1 MKVLLLGKF
10 YPIRGGVE
18 KVMWDIT
25 RGVSARGMDCDM
37 LCACLSGDM
46 PEEGTDGASL
56 TGSRGSR
63 IIRFNDHGRCICV
76 KAYRKVAA
84 TMMSPAMITTLRRI
98 CKEYDIIHV
107 HHPDPMAALAL
118 MLSGYKGRV
127 ILHWHSD
134 ILSQKLLL
142 TLIRPIQSWLIHRAD
157 EIVGTTPVYVQQSPE
172 LSGVQDKISYIP
184 IGVPP
189 VAAAE
194 QKAREIRERFHGK
207 KIVYSLGRLVPY
219 KGYQYLIDAARWLD
233 DGYQVVIG
241 GGGPLKAELQAQ
253 IDEAGLSDR
262 VTLLGFVPHDEFAAW
277 YQACDIFCLSS
288 IWKTEAFAI
297 VQIEAMS
304 CGKPVVATNIP
315 ESGVPWVN
323 SHTVS
328 GLNVTPGDG
337 RAIAEAVMTITGD
350 RDTYEG
356 FSQRARTRYE
366 KLFTYERMID
376 KCIALYETEQ

>member
-25 RGVSARGMDCDM
+25 RGVSERGIDCDM
-37 LCACLSGDM
+37 LCACLPGEW
-46 PEEGTDGASL
+46 PEGSADAKEV
-56 TGSRGSR
+56 TGCRGSR
-63 IIRFNDHGRCICV
+63 VLDFNAHGHLYCV
-76 KAYRKVAA
+76 RAYRKVAA
-84 TMMSPAMITTLRRI
+84 TMMSPDMIWALRRM
-98 CKEYDIIHV
+98 CGGYDIIHV

-118 MLSGYKGRV
+118 MLSGFRGRV

-142 TLIRPIQSWLIHRAD
+142 TLIRPLQSWLIRRAD
-157 EIVGTTPVYVQQSPE
+157 RIVGTTPVYVQQSPE
-172 LSGVQDKISYIP
+172 LRDVQDKIGYIP

-189 VAAAE
+189 VPEAE
-194 QKAREIRERFHGK
+194 EKAREIRARFPGR

-219 KGYQYLIDAARWLD
+219 KGYRYLIEAARWLG

-241 GGGPLKAELQAQ
+241 GGGPLRDELQAQ
-253 IDEAGLSDR
+253 IDQAGLSGR
-262 VTLLGFVPHDEFAAW
+262 VTLLGYVPEDEFAAW
-277 YQACDIFCLSS
+277 YHACDVFCLSS

-304 CGKPVVATNIP
+304 CGKPVVATDIP

-323 SHTVS
+323 SHSVS
-328 GLNVTPGDG
+328 GLNVHPEDG
-337 RAIAEAVMTITGD
+337 RSLAEAILAITED
-350 RDTYEG
+350 EHTYRG
-356 FSQRARTRYE
+356 FCERARTRYQ
-366 KLFTYERMID
+366 KLFTYETMIN
-376 KCIALYETEQ
+376 KCISLYETK

>member
-1 MKVLLLGKF
+1 MKILLLGKF

-25 RGVSARGMDCDM
+25 RGVSERGIDCDM
-37 LCACLSGDM
+37 LCACLMEDM
-46 PEEGTDGASL
+46 PQDAEDGRAL
-56 TGSRGSR
+56 TGSRHSR
-63 IIRFNDHGRCICV
+63 IIRFNGHGRCICV
-76 KAYRKVAA
+76 RAYRKVAA
-84 TMMSPAMITTLRRI
+84 TMMSPAMVTTLRRI
-98 CKEYDIIHV
+98 CADYDVIHV

-142 TLIRPIQSWLIHRAD
+142 TLIRPLQSWLISRAD
-157 EIVGTTPVYVQQSPE
+157 RIVGTTPVYVQQSPE
-172 LSGVQDKISYIP
+172 LRAVQDRVSFIP

-189 VAAAE
+189 VPEAA
-194 QKAREIRERFHGK
+194 QKAQQIRERFAGK
-207 KIVYSLGRLVPY
+207 KIIYSLGRLVPY
-219 KGYQYLIDAARWLD
+219 KGYTYLIDAARWLD
-233 DGYQVVIG
+233 DSYHIVIG
-241 GGGPLKAELQAQ
+241 GGGPLREELQAQ
-253 IDEAGLSDR
+253 IDASGLSDR
-262 VTLLGFVPHDEFAAW
+262 VTLLGFVPEDEFAAW
-277 YQACDIFCLSS
+277 YHACDVFCLSS

-315 ESGVPWVN
+315 DSGVSWVN
-323 SHTVS
+323 SHNVS

-337 RAIAEAVMTITGD
+337 RAIAEAIKTVTD
-350 RDTYEG
+350 NRETYEG
-356 FSQRARTRYE
+356 FSLRAKTRFE
-366 KLFTYERMID
+366 KMFTYEKMID

>member
-25 RGVSARGMDCDM
+25 RGVSERGIDCDM
-37 LCACLSGDM
+37 LCACLMEDM
-46 PEEGTDGASL
+46 PQNAEDGRAL
-56 TGSRGSR
+56 TGSRHSR
-63 IIRFNDHGRCICV
+63 IIRFNGHGRCICV
-76 KAYRKVAA
+76 RAYRKVAA
-84 TMMSPAMITTLRRI
+84 TMMSPAMVTTLRRI
-98 CKEYDIIHV
+98 CSDYDVIHV

-142 TLIRPIQSWLIHRAD
+142 TLIRPLQSWLISRAD
-157 EIVGTTPVYVQQSPE
+157 RIVGTTPVYVQQSPE
-172 LSGVQDKISYIP
+172 LQAVQDKVSFIP

-189 VAAAE
+189 VPEAA
-194 QKAREIRERFHGK
+194 QKAQEIRNRFAGK
-207 KIVYSLGRLVPY
+207 KIIYSLGRLVPY
-219 KGYQYLIDAARWLD
+219 KGYTYLIDAARWLD
-233 DGYQVVIG
+233 DSYHIVIG
-241 GGGPLKAELQAQ
+241 GGGPLREELQAQ
-253 IDEAGLSDR
+253 IDASGLSDR
-262 VTLLGFVPHDEFAAW
+262 VTLLGFVPEDEFAAW
-277 YQACDIFCLSS
+277 YHACDVFCLSS

-315 ESGVPWVN
+315 DSGVSWVN
-323 SHTVS
+323 SHNVS

-337 RAIAEAVMTITGD
+337 RALAEAIKTVTD
-350 RDTYEG
+350 NRETYEG
-356 FSQRARTRYE
+356 FSLRAKTRFE
-366 KLFTYERMID
+366 KMFTYEKMID